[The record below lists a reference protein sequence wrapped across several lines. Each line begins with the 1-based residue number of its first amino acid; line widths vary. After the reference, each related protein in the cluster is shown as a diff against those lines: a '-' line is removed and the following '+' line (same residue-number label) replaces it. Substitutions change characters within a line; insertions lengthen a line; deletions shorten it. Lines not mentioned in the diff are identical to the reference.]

1 MIDVNEEI
9 QLMDGVN
16 VEISNSVVKVEGSQ
30 GKLEKRFAFPN
41 IELKKQDKKIQLVSK
56 NASKREKRM
65 INTFKAHIKNM
76 IKGTLEGFEY
86 KLKICSSH
94 FPMNVTV
101 DKNYVTIKNF
111 LGEKVPRKAQ
121 IMPGVKVLVQGD
133 LIQVSGL
140 DKDMVGQT
148 AATIEQTTRV
158 TNRDRRIFQ
167 DGCYIVEKP
176 GDEK

>member
-111 LGEKVPRKAQ
+111 LGEKVPRKAR
-121 IMPGVKVLVQGD
+121 ILENVNVKVEGSDVIITGIELEK
-133 LIQVSGL
+133 VS
-140 DKDMVGQT
+140 QT
-148 AATIEQTTRV
+148 AANIESACRV

-167 DGCYIVEKP
+167 DGIYIYEK
-176 GDEK
+176 K